1 MSLFRVA
8 IRFRPGKDAWL
19 GGNSEIGSWFIVS
32 GIRELL
38 AALSALCGLTL
49 LTFAA
54 REVLRGRTPGR
65 SRSLALGLYGLLFV
79 FTAVVLWTRGET
91 RKIPH
96 PMPRPPEVTATEP
109 TPPGDSGRTV
119 DRPLRSEETRA
130 SGVNSENDSLNF
142 HPLPEPRVTARERSG
157 GTRQDGRLKTV
168 GKSSTARNRAN
179 ARVAPASPDEQV
191 RVAVLRAFDGIERWF
206 MRHGSP
212 VPGAARENTAAGTE
226 RQWELPEVMFLDD
239 TAELTA
245 EGVRRLRQLAG
256 RLQSLAD
263 SGVIEIH
270 ARTSDSD
277 PTPFHFILTQA
288 RAEVVRDFLMN
299 EGVRNDRLIAKAMSS
314 EGEDSTMA
322 RPQVRL
328 VFRP

>member
-8 IRFRPGKDAWL
+8 IRFRPGKDARL

-54 REVLRGRTPGR
+54 RGVLRRRTPGR

-79 FTAVVLWTRGET
+79 FAAVVLWTRGET
-91 RKIPH
+91 RKIPQ

-109 TPPGDSGRTV
+109 TRPGDSGRTA

-142 HPLPEPRVTARERSG
+142 HPLPEPRVTVRERSEL
-157 GTRQDGRLKTV
+157 TREESRLRAA
-168 GKSSTARNRAN
+168 GKKPAARNPAI
-179 ARVAPASPDEQV
+179 ARVAPASSDEQV
-191 RVAVLRAFDGIERWF
+191 RVAVLRAFDAVERWF

-212 VPGAARENTAAGTE
+212 APGAANSNTKAGPE

-245 EGVRRLRQLAG
+245 EGVHRLRQLAG

-270 ARTSDSD
+270 ARTSDFD

-299 EGVRNDRLIAKAMSS
+299 EGVRNHRLITKAMSS